1 MRPRQKMNKRIVSL
15 KNSNKIVIKIKVG
28 IKKKFRKN
36 RMSMIITIIMKET
49 INKMN
54 KILIKIKK

>member
-1 MRPRQKMNKRIVSL
+1 MNKRIVSL

-49 INKMN
+49 IYKMK